1 MADEF
6 ESYGRLGSSKFLSAV
21 QEYEEMG
28 SLFFDFIVRLAE
40 IVALTA
46 AFTVA
51 SQLSIQNEKD
61 AASAA
66 LVLLTLALNIAV
78 IHHCCRFALSIADRD
93 IERFKPSKVQKAAI
107 LVSSGL
113 LGLVLTFFATEAVAS
128 FVTQLASQP

>member
-1 MADEF
+1 VADEP
-6 ESYGRLGSSKFLSAV
+6 ESLGRLGSSKFALAV
-21 QEYEEMG
+21 REHEEMA

-51 SQLSIQNEKD
+51 SQFSIQKEKD

-66 LVLLTLALNIAV
+66 LVLLTLLLNLAV

-93 IERFKPSKVQKAAI
+93 IERFKPSKAQKAVI
-107 LVSSGL
+107 LVSSGFT
-113 LGLVLTFFATEAVAS
+113 GSVLTFLATEAVAS
-128 FVTQLASQP
+128 FVMQLAMQP